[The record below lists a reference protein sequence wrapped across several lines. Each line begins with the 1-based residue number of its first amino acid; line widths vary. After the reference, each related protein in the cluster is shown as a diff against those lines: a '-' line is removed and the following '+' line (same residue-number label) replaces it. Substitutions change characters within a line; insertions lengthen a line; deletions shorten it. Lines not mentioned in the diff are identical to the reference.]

1 MQKNLPDLFIQI
13 SHDEFLFVACKQGET
28 NGNKILYK
36 NKIPAAGILKNQ
48 ITDIEILT
56 QTLKENIFKIEK
68 KLDTIFKEAILIL
81 DIFNFNIINLSGFKK
96 LNGAQLSK
104 ENITF
109 ILNDLKTKVI
119 ETEKDKIILHIF
131 NSNYTLD
138 KKETF
143 NLPIGLF
150 GNFYTHELSFFLI
163 DKNDFKNLISAF
175 ERCNLKIRKTI
186 LKSFVEGVNL
196 IHNTDNLT
204 TFFKIE
210 INPLNSKII
219 YFENSS
225 FKYAQDFN
233 FGSELLIKDIA
244 KITSLNRKNIEKFIL
259 DTNFD
264 KDKID
269 TEDYIEKE
277 YFNNENFRKIRK
289 KLIYDIILSR
299 LEEFAELLLFKNINL
314 KRLISKDKQIY
325 LQIIDPYFKSFKE
338 IYEKCFSLNRNFQL
352 NFYKETNDEDV
363 FNDASKIVHFGWNK
377 EAIPVVQTKKTIIAR
392 FFDLLFK

>member
-1 MQKNLPDLFIQI
+1 MKQKKIRLFYISLIQI
-13 SHDEFLFVACKQGET
+13 
-28 NGNKILYK
+28 
-36 NKIPAAGILKNQ
+36 
-48 ITDIEILT
+48 
-56 QTLKENIFKIEK
+56 
-68 KLDTIFKEAILIL
+68 
-81 DIFNFNIINLSGFKK
+81 
-96 LNGAQLSK
+96 
-104 ENITF
+104 
-109 ILNDLKTKVI
+109 
-119 ETEKDKIILHIF
+119 
-131 NSNYTLD
+131 TLD
-138 KKETF
+138 KETF

-150 GNFYTHELSFFLI
+150 GNFYTHELSFLI

-277 YFNNENFRKIRK
+277 YFNNENFRKDRK

-338 IYEKCFSLNRNFQL
+338 IYEKCFSKQKFSIKFL
-352 NFYKETNDEDV
+352 
-363 FNDASKIVHFGWNK
+363 
-377 EAIPVVQTKKTIIAR
+377 
-392 FFDLLFK
+392 